1 MTDGSYLFKGYGA
14 SVRVDAPY
22 DIDLQDLR
30 SQVAPELAV
39 EECREGLSDL
49 HLTRWNG
56 EYHLLHGERRYG
68 PYRNLRNALRGVS
81 NGIHFL
87 IGKRSP
93 LTFLHAG
100 AVEIEGLAVVFPGRS
115 RWGKSTLVSSLV
127 EQGCGYLSDEYAVV
141 SPEGCVFPFSKP
153 IRLRDTVGEVA
164 YDMDHAAASAPGGFR
179 CAAVI
184 LTKYED
190 GATWKPQ
197 SLTSGQAAIETL
209 PSALQSRDEPD
220 LVLHA
225 ITALVSDASC
235 YRGPRGSGEPTA
247 DMLRGLIEI
256 ERLSQEARA

>member
-1 MTDGSYLFKGYGA
+1 
-14 SVRVDAPY
+14 
-22 DIDLQDLR
+22 
-30 SQVAPELAV
+30 
-39 EECREGLSDL
+39 
-49 HLTRWNG
+49 
-56 EYHLLHGERRYG
+56 
-68 PYRNLRNALRGVS
+68 
-81 NGIHFL
+81 
-87 IGKRSP
+87 
-93 LTFLHAG
+93 
-100 AVEIEGLAVVFPGRS
+100 
-115 RWGKSTLVSSLV
+115 LVSSLV

-141 SPEGCVFPFSKP
+141 SPEGCVFPLSKP